1 MTKSNLGRP
10 KDNTIKIRVA
20 IDNKQNSSINFSI
33 RLKDGV
39 TKKEAIEKSI
49 EFLKDKLWKKDIKK
63 V

>member
-10 KDNTIKIRVA
+10 KDTSIKIRVA

-49 EFLKDKLWKKDIKK
+49 EFLKERL
-63 V
+63 

>member
-33 RLKDGV
+33 RLKDEL
-39 TKKEAIEKSI
+39 TIEQVLQQI
-49 EFLKDKLWKKDIKK
+49 NQFLKSKL
-63 V
+63 